1 MNITVVYALA
11 HALLDFACAFA
22 YFANAAPNFSDW
34 AILALIYNLCAF
46 GLQAPLGLLADK
58 LNYNAALAILG
69 CLVAA
74 VGCGFVLHPLALV
87 ILAGL
92 GSALFY
98 VGSGTEILNYSQ
110 NKCLPVGIFLASG
123 SVGWYFGT
131 SIGCTQPTEA
141 AVWPILAIIT
151 ATALIAVFQYKKD
164 PSFKSDNLPCQSWA
178 LSKTAYIAS
187 LLLILVTVL
196 RSYMGCGL
204 ALSWVKSSPWLV
216 MLALFIG
223 QSIGGFLSDRFGL
236 MKTASLSLLL
246 ASVFFVWSENTIVGF
261 LAVLSLAISTP
272 IVFWTLAKIVPDKRG
287 LSFGLLGGAMFLG
300 FLPLDFNIA
309 PLAQAPSGYIVGSLL
324 ILASLYVALRLAYD
338 IVKPIDQSSPKD
350 IKSAMMSD
358 HTIIVG

>member
-1 MNITVVYALA
+1 MNATVVYALA

-34 AILALIYNLCAF
+34 AVLALIYNLCAF
-46 GLQAPLGLLADK
+46 GLQAPLGILADK

-110 NKCLPVGIFLASG
+110 NKCLPVSIFLASG
-123 SVGWYFGT
+123 AVGWHFGT
-131 SIGCTQPTEA
+131 TVGCTQPTEA
-141 AVWPILAIIT
+141 AVWPILAILT
-151 ATALIAVFQYKKD
+151 AAAVIAVFQYKKD
-164 PSFKSDNLPCQSWA
+164 PSFKSENLSTQSWD
-178 LSKTAYIAS
+178 LSKIACAAS

-196 RSYMGCGL
+196 RSYINCGL
-204 ALSWVKSSPWLV
+204 ALAWAKDYPWVV
-216 MLALFIG
+216 MLAIFIG
-223 QSIGGFLSDRFGL
+223 QIAGGFFSDHFGL
-236 MKTASLSLLL
+236 MKTASFSLLISAIL
-246 ASVFFVWSENTIVGF
+246 FTWSENLAVGL
-261 LAVLSLAISTP
+261 LAVLGLAMSAP
-272 IVFWTLAKIVPDKRG
+272 IAFWTLAKIMPNKRG

-300 FLPLDFNIA
+300 FLPLDFNIV
-309 PLAQAPSGYIVGSLL
+309 PLAQTPYGYIVGSLL
-324 ILASLYVALRLAYD
+324 MLAGLYIALRLAYD

-350 IKSAMMSD
+350 IRSAMMSD

>member
-1 MNITVVYALA
+1 MSTTVVYALA

-46 GLQAPLGLLADK
+46 GLQAPLGLLADR

-74 VGCGFVLHPLALV
+74 VGCGFTLHPLALV

-123 SVGWYFGT
+123 SVCWYFGT
-131 SIGCTQPTEA
+131 SLGCTQPTET
-141 AVWPILAIIT
+141 AVWPILAILT
-151 ATALIAVFQYKKD
+151 ATALVAVCQYKKD
-164 PSFKSDNLPCQSWA
+164 PSFKSDNLPCQAWDF
-178 LSKTAYIAS
+178 SKIACIAS
-187 LLLILVTVL
+187 LLLILATIL
-196 RSYMGCGL
+196 RSYIGCGL
-204 ALSWVKSSPWLV
+204 ALPWVKTSPWLV
-216 MLALFIG
+216 MLALFVG
-223 QSIGGFLSDRFGL
+223 QSIGGFCSDRFGL
-236 MKTASLSLLL
+236 MKTASLSLLV
-246 ASVFFVWSENTIVGF
+246 ASVLFVWSENTIVGL
-261 LAVLSLAISTP
+261 LAILSLAISTP
-272 IVFWTLAKIVPDKRG
+272 IVFWTLAKIMPDKRG
-287 LSFGLLGGAMFLG
+287 LSFGLLGGSMFLG
-300 FLPLDFNIA
+300 FLPLDFNVTI
-309 PLAQAPSGYIVGSLL
+309 LAQTPYGYVVGSLL
-324 ILASLYVALRLAYD
+324 MLASLYVALRLAYD

-350 IKSAMMSD
+350 IRSDMMSD

>member
-1 MNITVVYALA
+1 MSTTIVYALA

-34 AILALIYNLCAF
+34 AVLALIYNLCAF

-131 SIGCTQPTEA
+131 GIGCTQPTEA
-141 AVWPILAIIT
+141 AVWPILAILT

-164 PSFKSDNLPCQSWA
+164 PSFKSDNLPCNSWN
-178 LSKTAYIAS
+178 LSKAAYVAS

-196 RSYMGCGL
+196 RSYIGCGL
-204 ALSWVKSSPWLV
+204 SLPWVKSSPWLV
-216 MLALFIG
+216 MLALFAG
-223 QSIGGFLSDRFGL
+223 QSVGGFLSDRFGL
-236 MKTASLSLLL
+236 MKTASLSLLI
-246 ASVFFVWSENTIVGF
+246 ASILFVWSENTIAGL

-272 IVFWTLAKIVPDKRG
+272 IAFWTLAKIMTDKRG

-300 FLPLDFNIA
+300 FLPLDFNIT
-309 PLAQAPSGYIVGSLL
+309 PLAQTPNGYIVGSLL
-324 ILASLYVALRLAYD
+324 MLASLYIALRLAYD